1 MRDRKSLT
9 SSEPSASVVTGIVR
23 YLFFAFYERVS
34 IYMYSA
40 GTEYSAE
47 QDFAGRG
54 GKDSGEREARDEL
67 QRQSRQWENE
77 KKKTPYTKTRAAPT
91 TRIDSRCN
99 RTEGYR
105 SSIRRGLRAYRACLL

>member
-77 KKKTPYTKTRAAPT
+77 KKNPHIQRLAQPQQQELTVAA
-91 TRIDSRCN
+91 I
-99 RTEGYR
+99 
-105 SSIRRGLRAYRACLL
+105 GLRAIEAL